1 MTTADNTKI
10 ITQLNN
16 EKRRKNENLPKTI
29 AIEVGDFVRVKKDEN
44 IFTKGYDK
52 GYSTNKYR
60 VVAIN
65 NASADLFDGKKTIK
79 APRKFLL
86 KVEGVEAELLSQAPD
101 IQVVQRQEVKQKRVL
116 KAVGIEQANVIDE
129 PRVRAKRVIEDLGE
143 LKKKK

>member
-86 KVEGVEAELLSQAPD
+86 KVEGVEAELQGQAPD

-116 KAVGIEQANVIDE
+116 KAVGIEQANVIAE
-129 PRVRAKRVIEDLGE
+129 PRVRAKRVILDL
-143 LKKKK
+143 